1 MAANS
6 HHPSSISLFHFSKPS
21 SKEGCTIQTF
31 SSSSTSS
38 VQNSCSTNTP
48 HICEGI
54 QSPVINDSSKSPFPT
69 LDTKKSMDVG
79 GTNSMTSTVESL
91 CSENM
96 MLNLLEMLI
105 ILGASYKLQENHNS
119 CTSLSV
125 VSKSLT
131 FTKGFLCLG
140 HLCYTLK

>member
-1 MAANS
+1 
-6 HHPSSISLFHFSKPS
+6 
-21 SKEGCTIQTF
+21 
-31 SSSSTSS
+31 
-38 VQNSCSTNTP
+38 
-48 HICEGI
+48 
-54 QSPVINDSSKSPFPT
+54 
-69 LDTKKSMDVG
+69 
-79 GTNSMTSTVESL
+79 
-91 CSENM
+91 